1 MTKKFIQFT
10 QNYFL
15 LNKKIFEKDFNEFTT
30 RPSEVQVTLKLENQT
45 AIRLFK
51 SASYIRII
59 GFVRNKNFGVYEG
72 YLKRA

>member
-1 MTKKFIQFT
+1 MHVLYQ
-10 QNYFL
+10 L
-15 LNKKIFEKDFNEFTT
+15 LGHKCKSVDLVTSRVHLGVNDFDM
-30 RPSEVQVTLKLENQT
+30 LKLENQT